1 MNTEDLICLLKED
14 EKTIVSV
21 YKIVNREEFRDHDFI
36 FYEIIGRKVNF
47 IKGFKIEDFDKLIE
61 IQEG

>member
-36 FYEIIGRKVNF
+36 FYEIIGRKINF
-47 IKGFKIEDFDKLIE
+47 IKKFELSDFDKLIE
-61 IQEG
+61 LKVD